1 MGENMFDKETTS
13 LRQYVAAVA
22 KLSKSWKNIWFRGI
36 DNSEYEPNPSLY
48 WRNLAKYEPSLI
60 HDFLV
65 AYKGIL
71 GPCAHNAWELY
82 FLMQHHGLPTRLLDW
97 TKSPL
102 IALYFALDKSPEYD
116 GTRAVWLIN
125 PCQLN
130 GITMNGENYVFC
142 PSELRSRTIELPG
155 GAKLN
160 LDAYLPPALDE
171 TDASNYPEYPLAIEP
186 ALCNPRIRA
195 QLGCFTIHGA
205 PKQSIKGAFDR
216 LDPGKRQFGRITM
229 AGKKVRKSLLRDLY
243 SIGISEET
251 IFQDLDSLARRIIR
265 EYS

>member
-1 MGENMFDKETTS
+1 MIEKEVTS
-13 LRQYVAAVA
+13 IKQYVDVVT
-22 KLSKSWKNIWFRGI
+22 KLSRKWKNIWFRGT
-36 DNSEYEPNPSLY
+36 DQSEYEPSPGLY
-48 WRNLAKYEPSLI
+48 WRKLHKLESSLI

-71 GPCAHNAWELY
+71 GSVAHNAWELY

-102 IALYFALDKSPEYD
+102 VGLYFAVDKNPEYE
-116 GTRAVWLIN
+116 GTRAVWLMN

-130 GITMNGENYVFC
+130 GISMNGEDCVFC

-155 GAKLN
+155 GSKLN

-171 TDASNYPEYPLAIEP
+171 TDTSDYPDHPIAIEP

-195 QLGCFTIHGA
+195 QGGCFTIHGTT
-205 PKQSIKGAFDR
+205 KESIISTFEMVAVD
-216 LDPGKRQFGRITM
+216 KRQFGCIRMT
-229 AGKKVRKSLLRDLY
+229 GKRVRDSLLRDLY
-243 SIGISEET
+243 SIGFSEDT
-251 IFQDLDSLARRIIR
+251 IFQDLDALAKRIIR
-265 EYS
+265 EHS